1 MARLTHNL
9 GYKVLALAIA
19 LFLWGVAHGSS
30 SIERGVDVPVVLRGV
45 PAELVITGQS
55 ADVVNV
61 RVVGSR
67 AALRNLAPEELEYV
81 LDVSSAK
88 PGVADFEVDASTLD
102 FPRGAS
108 VVARSPA
115 RIEVKFESRGTKAL
129 RVKPELTGEPA
140 PGYEVVSV
148 EAEPPRLRVSGARG
162 ELARLTEAPTEPVDV
177 TGLTEGLERVARVQL
192 GANHVWFDDASEVQL
207 RVRIAAKPAPPP
219 EPAPAPEPLRPE
231 RSKRTGRRG

>member
-1 MARLTHNL
+1 MGWITGNF

-30 SIERGVDVPVVLRGV
+30 SIERGVDVPVVLRAV
-45 PAELVITGQS
+45 PDELVITGQS

-67 AALRNLAPEELEYV
+67 AALRHLAPDQLEYT

-129 RVKPELTGEPA
+129 RVKPEVTGEPA

-148 EAEPPRLRVSGARG
+148 EADPPRVRVSGARS
-162 ELARLTEAPTEPVDV
+162 ELARLTEAATEPLDL
-177 TGLTEGLERVARVQL
+177 TGLAESTERTARVQL
-192 GANHVWFDDASEVQL
+192 AGNHVWFDDASEV
-207 RVRIAAKPAPPP
+207 RVRVRVAAKPAPPAEP
-219 EPAPAPEPLRPE
+219 EPEPERPE
-231 RSKRTGRRG
+231 RKRTGRRG